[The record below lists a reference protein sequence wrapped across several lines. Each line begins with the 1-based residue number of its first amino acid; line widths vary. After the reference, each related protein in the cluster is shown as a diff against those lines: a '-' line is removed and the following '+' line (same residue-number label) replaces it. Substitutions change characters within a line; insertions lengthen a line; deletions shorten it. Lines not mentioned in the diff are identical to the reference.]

1 MRSTIR
7 SRQYHGLQELSIY
20 IAGRPYTRREADM
33 PTVAMHHAGIHW
45 RELQKLEQ
53 WLREDARLS
62 VEDWAAG
69 GELRV
74 LVHREAPARFRL
86 RMRRHSCS
94 ANAKICGASRIASS
108 FQCAQSEDEKRHT
121 QLKAVCKCTNTLQAR
136 LCCDAS
142 RDVQEAAQPAVPSR
156 SGEDGV
162 RAADASIGNDAHT
175 RLEAFW
181 ECVPEAAADGAA
193 LGLATAWQACCTLLL
208 RCSYGATYKALTNK
222 VR

>member
-1 MRSTIR
+1 V
-7 SRQYHGLQELSIY
+7 QELSIY

-62 VEDWAAG
+62 GEDWAADSQ
-69 GELRV
+69 LRV
-74 LVHREAPARFRL
+74 LVHREAPARFCPK
-86 RMRRHSCS
+86 MMHHSCRV
-94 ANAKICGASRIASS
+94 NAKICVLVALPPHYTAHKRGPESDILSWTLCASVPT
-108 FQCAQSEDEKRHT
+108 H
-121 QLKAVCKCTNTLQAR
+121 CKHFYVAT
-136 LCCDAS
+136 

-162 RAADASIGNDAHT
+162 HAADASFGNDAHA

-193 LGLATAWQACCTLLL
+193 LGLATAWQVRCPFIV
-208 RCSYGATYKALTNK
+208 RCSYGATYEVLMTK